1 MPRVQNR
8 KTMRGAKSL
17 RYLLAG
23 LFGAAAIAVTPGFDL
38 VTPAVAQDAKDT
50 LRVSVFT
57 KARTR
62 GNVYDTPVTSPGSY
76 WWESV
81 YDSFVRLDDKG
92 QILPQAAV
100 SWENVNLTTWRV
112 KFRDGL
118 TFSNGVKNDSANVK
132 AIFDY
137 FLTDAGKI
145 GGAIRTMKLASHRIV
160 DAQTMEFVT
169 QEPDPLVIAKFGA
182 FYLAEMKAF
191 NEMGVAAFSAKPV
204 GSGPYAATRWDDTEL
219 VAVSNDKSWRPGKVR
234 NLRITEIPE
243 ASARV
248 SALESGQ
255 TDIVIIANTD
265 DITRIKTAGHTAVV
279 AAAPLVNS
287 IAMFTIDFANKWN
300 MGGKTPFSDKRVRQA
315 MNYAV
320 NKDAIVQQFL
330 LGLTQVA
337 AQPATPSSFG
347 FNADLKPYPFDL
359 VKAKQLLTEAGY
371 PNGFSMIMETQVAN
385 VAGGSEV
392 LQLMASDLA
401 KIGVK
406 LEVRGIPQTQWAG
419 LLNSKKW
426 EGDLTQFSSFV
437 APPMD
442 ASVPFIYYGCNLPNT
457 FTCIE
462 ALNPLFA
469 AQEKE
474 MDRGKRET
482 LLKDLMKMSHE
493 EALQLYLY
501 NGIDVFGVAK
511 RVKGFNSWNRNPHY
525 EAMSISE

>member
-1 MPRVQNR
+1 
-8 KTMRGAKSL
+8 MRGMKMMRRL
-17 RYLLAG
+17 LLAG
-23 LFGAAAIAVTPGFDL
+23 AMGAAAAAMGPGFEP
-38 VTPAVAQDAKDT
+38 VAPAAAQDAKDT
-50 LRVSVFT
+50 LRVSIFT

-76 WWESV
+76 WWEAV

-92 QILPQAAV
+92 QILPHAIV
-100 SWENVNLTTWRV
+100 RWENVNPTTWRAT
-112 KFRDGL
+112 FRDGL
-118 TFSNGVKNDSANVK
+118 TFNNGVKNDSNNVK

-137 FLTDAGKI
+137 FLTDQGKI

-160 DAQTMEFVT
+160 DNQTMEFVT

-191 NEMGVAAFSAKPV
+191 NEMGIAAFSAKPV
-204 GSGPYAATRWDDTEL
+204 GSGPYAAVRWDDTEL
-219 VAVSNDKSWRPGKVR
+219 VAISNDKSWRPGKAK
-234 NLRITEIPE
+234 NLRITELPE

-265 DITRIKTAGHTAVV
+265 DIARIKAAGHQAIVMG
-279 AAAPLVNS
+279 APLVNS
-287 IAMFTIDFANKWN
+287 IAMFTVDFANKWN

-330 LGLTQVA
+330 QGLTQVA
-337 AQPATPSSFG
+337 AQPATPASFG
-347 FNADLKPYPFDL
+347 YNPDLKPYPFDL

-371 PNGFSMIMETQVAN
+371 PNGFSMIMETQVGN
-385 VAGGSEV
+385 VAGGAEV
-392 LQLMASDLA
+392 LQLMAADLA

-406 LEVRGIPQTQWAG
+406 LEVRGIPQATWAG

-442 ASVPFIYYGCNLPNT
+442 ASVPFTFYGCNLPNT
-457 FTCIE
+457 FTCVE
-462 ALNPLFA
+462 ELNPLFA

-474 MDRGKRET
+474 MDRGKREV
-482 LLKDLMKMSHE
+482 LLKELMRKTNE
-493 EALQLYLY
+493 EAFQLYLY

-511 RVKGFNSWNRNPHY
+511 RVKGFNSWNRQPHY
-525 EAMSISE
+525 EAISIE